1 MSTGINYNYTPHSG
15 ISFDFNANIKSSGGG
30 LLQIVAYGS
39 ENMPL
44 NGNPQITFYKAM
56 YKRYTNFSIE
66 SILIPLFSNT
76 NLAWDVPT
84 TIRTTIPRDYGDL
97 LGGLYLTL
105 DIPNIYSDEID
116 KFEWCDNLGTS
127 MLDYIS
133 IFIGGQLIEKLTG
146 DQIYINSKLSQTNE
160 KLKGYSE
167 LTGNLSELQFPQLES
182 EGVYPG
188 YNTTQTTSNNTTSKW
203 FNTYPTISAR
213 KIYIPLPFFFS
224 NEIGC
229 ALPLIS
235 VLYQDIDIEIQL
247 KPIKDLYTIQ
257 IPENQSFNYFF
268 KDPSIDFLP
277 PIIPYNDSPLNLS
290 NYITN
295 TTSFVRQ
302 APTLAYH
309 ISKYIYPPN
318 VVVNRTWN
326 LNPVL
331 YGQFIFLDELER
343 KVFASK
349 PQEYLIQQHFLYN
362 VNERVGPL
370 RIDIEAYHPVKDV
383 YVITRRSDVWE
394 NNQWTNFTNFDYEV
408 SNGKLFY
415 QYNNY
420 YWQLANQYF
429 GYYIYCIDSSGTSFS
444 GPITP
449 LPTNPFSLWSMLFG
463 QFGLASIQGGV
474 ILSTDPSSPFSG
486 DTVNIRISRNDLY
499 TLKQVLEFRDIWR
512 FRSLA
517 PGYIPIITKDNEDFY
532 TAPCINEMNIQF
544 DGFYREQ
551 DKMAEY
557 WEIVQPFMYH
567 TNFGVRGVNIYSFSL
582 KPDEFQP
589 SGACNFSRIKDVYF
603 YINAKTPPLVN
614 NQFIYRY
621 DFYYIQNYYNI
632 LQFQGG
638 LAGLRFN
645 S

>member
-1 MSTGINYNYTPHSG
+1 MSTGISFNYTPHSG
-15 ISFDFNANIKSSGGG
+15 SSNGFINNFKQSGGG

-39 ENMPL
+39 ENIPI

-56 YKRYTNFSIE
+56 YKRYTNFSLE
-66 SILIPLFSNT
+66 SIVIPLFSNT
-76 NLAWDVPT
+76 NLSWDNPT
-84 TIRTTIPRDYGDL
+84 IIRTTVPRDYADL

-105 DIPNIYSDEID
+105 DIPNIFSTEQD

-133 IFIGGQLIEKLTG
+133 VFIGGQLIEKLTG
-146 DQIYINSKLSQTNE
+146 DQIHINSKLSLTNE
-160 KLKGYSE
+160 QLRGYSK
-167 LTGNLSELQFPQLES
+167 LTANLSQLQFPQLNS

-188 YNTTQTTSNNTTSKW
+188 YNVGPINNNTTSKW
-203 FNTYPTISAR
+203 FNTIPTISAR

-247 KPIKDLYTIQ
+247 KPIKDLYTVL
-257 IPENQSFNYFF
+257 IPENYSFDILR
-268 KDPSIDFLP
+268 KQPT
-277 PIIPYNDSPLNLS
+277 IPHTDLPLNISSDILKEIS
-290 NYITN
+290 Y
-295 TTSFVRQ
+295 VRQ

-309 ISKYIYPPN
+309 ISKYIYPPE
-318 VVVNRTWN
+318 VVANRTWN

-331 YGQFIFLDELER
+331 YGQFIFLDEEER

-349 PQEYLIQQHFLYN
+349 PQEYLIQQHYLFN

-370 RIDIEAYHPVKDV
+370 RLDIEAYHPVKEV
-383 YVITRRSDVWE
+383 YVVTRRTDVW
-394 NNQWTNFTNFDYEV
+394 NTNQWTNFTNFDYEV
-408 SNGKLFY
+408 EDGKLFY

-420 YWQLANQYF
+420 WWQLANNYF
-429 GYYIYCIDSSGTSFS
+429 GYYIYCMNSTLTNFS
-444 GPITP
+444 GPVSP
-449 LPTNPFSLWSMLFG
+449 APTNPFGLWSLLFG
-463 QFGLASIQGGV
+463 PFGLASLGGGV
-474 ILSTDPSSPFSG
+474 ILSTDPTSPFLG
-486 DTVNIRISRNDLY
+486 NTIHIKIPAAERYTRN
-499 TLKQVLEFRDIWR
+499 QVLEFRNIWR

-517 PGYIPIITKDNEDFY
+517 PGYIPVITSDNYEFY
-532 TAPCINEMNIQF
+532 TYSCIYDINIQF

-551 DKMAEY
+551 DKPAEY

-567 TNFGVRGVNIYSFSL
+567 TNFGARGVNIYSFSL

-614 NQFIYRY
+614 NQYIYRY
-621 DFYYIQNYYNI
+621 DFYYYQNYYNI

-638 LAGLRFN
+638 LAGLRFSN
-645 S
+645 